1 MRCSDVEALWD
12 EMRGGV
18 EPKSEHVLAHLRRCK
33 TCQHAFEQ
41 YEGVAY
47 CLTCLPIVEP
57 PQHLVPK
64 ILDHIKS
71 MRQHF
76 RSAVAD
82 HFARVASP
90 LGPLHV
96 AWRANAITFIG
107 IARDEDLATAAAAI
121 EQRLSRPVRAC
132 EPPAFVSDALRTF
145 FTTWRVDLARIDI
158 SELSVFERAALYK
171 AAEIPPGEVRS
182 YGWIARE
189 IGQPGA
195 ARAVGGVMAR
205 NPIALFLPCHRVVDS
220 NGALHNYAYGLAVK
234 SRILEMEGYPGSGVP
249 ESRHVP
255 ETMATK
261 LV

>member
-71 MRQHF
+71 MRQHY
-76 RSAVAD
+76 RSPIAD
-82 HFARVASP
+82 HFARIGSP
-90 LGPLHV
+90 LGNLHV
-96 AWRANAITFIG
+96 AWRETGITFVG
-107 IARDEDLATAAAAI
+107 IARDEDLASAASVI
-121 EQRLSRPVRAC
+121 EHRLSRPVRAS
-132 EPPAFVSDALRTF
+132 EPPAFVLDAVRTF
-145 FTTWRVDLARIDI
+145 FATWRVDLALID
-158 SELSVFERAALYK
+158 LSQLSAFERAALLK

-189 IGQPGA
+189 IGQPNA
-195 ARAVGGVMAR
+195 ARAVGQVMAR
-205 NPIALFLPCHRVVDS
+205 NPVALFFPCHRVVDS
-220 NGALHNYAYGLAVK
+220 SGALHHYAYGTDVK
-234 SRILEMEGYPGSGVP
+234 ARILAMEGFRMPQKSGMGTP
-249 ESRHVP
+249 AS
-255 ETMATK
+255 
-261 LV
+261 